1 MTKPRRQL
9 ISYSDTLYYSITS
22 RCVRRAFLCGK
33 DPLTQKSYEHRRKWI
48 EDRIRLLSSLF
59 SVEILSYAVMSNHIH
74 VVLKAKPDEATA
86 WTDWDVI
93 RRWLSI
99 YRGPLIANRYLE
111 GAELSSAEQASLL
124 SFVKCWRERLA
135 SISWFMKC
143 LNEPIA
149 RQANK
154 EDGCTGH
161 FWQARFDSRGLYSEE
176 AILTAMAYVDLNPV
190 RASMAS
196 TPEDSPYTSIKE
208 RITPSFDLPSA
219 VKSYCEQGGF
229 SHQLLHKTDPIP
241 VRPLAEFMGGETLK
255 NQCSGIP
262 FNFSDY
268 LELLDFTGRA
278 IVQGKSGYIDNRLP
292 SILYRLSIKPKIWFD
307 HVQNFEALYHRRF
320 APQFLLTG

>member
-9 ISYSDTLYYSITS
+9 ICYSDTLYYSITS
-22 RCVRRAFLCGK
+22 RCVRRAFLCGQ

-59 SVEILSYAVMSNHIH
+59 SLEILSYAVMSNHIH
-74 VVLKAKPDEATA
+74 VVLKAIPDEASA
-86 WTDWDVI
+86 WSDKDVV

-111 GAELSSAEQASLL
+111 GAELSLAEQETRL
-124 SFVKCWRERLA
+124 SFVKCWRERLT

-143 LNEPIA
+143 LNEPVA

-154 EDGCTGH
+154 EDDCTGH

-190 RASMAS
+190 RALMAP
-196 TPEDSPYTSIKE
+196 TPEASPYTSIKE
-208 RITPSFDLPSA
+208 RISPTFDLTSA
-219 VKSYCEQGGF
+219 VKSYCEHGGF

-241 VRPLAEFMGGETLK
+241 VRPLAEFIGGQTRE
-255 NQCSGIP
+255 NQCSGIH

-278 IVQGKSGYIDNRLP
+278 IVQGKSGHIDNQLPNILLRLT
-292 SILYRLSIKPKIWFD
+292 LKPKTWLEN
-307 HVQNFEALYHRRF
+307 VQGFEALYHKRF
-320 APQFLLTG
+320 APLFLLTG